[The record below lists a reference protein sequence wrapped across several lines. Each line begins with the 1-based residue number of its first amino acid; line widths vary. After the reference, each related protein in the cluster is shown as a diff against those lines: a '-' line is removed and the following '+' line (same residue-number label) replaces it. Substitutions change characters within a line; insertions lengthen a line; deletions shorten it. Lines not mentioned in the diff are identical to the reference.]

1 MHLSHLV
8 SRVLGCSCGPGQHS
22 LFSASELRSTMEPS
36 ALEEEEP
43 TRKLEAAECARLCQG
58 CNVLAG
64 SS

>member
-1 MHLSHLV
+1 M
-8 SRVLGCSCGPGQHS
+8 HS
-22 LFSASELRSTMEPS
+22 LFSASELLRSTMEPS
-36 ALEEEEP
+36 TLEEEEP